1 MMLEARPY
9 GEPRRGV
16 WGQGFKLLSGAR
28 IGGGEGT
35 DSLSLRQEGSKSPII
50 LLRHPEQ
57 SPAAVPPLRTRSPLS
72 SGCC

>member
-1 MMLEARPY
+1 MGSPGGVCGVGALSCFRVPEL
-9 GEPRRGV
+9 GGRR
-16 WGQGFKLLSGAR
+16 
-28 IGGGEGT
+28 GT

-57 SPAAVPPLRTRSPLS
+57 SPAAVPPPRTRSPLS

>member
-1 MMLEARPY
+1 MGSP
-9 GEPRRGV
+9 GGV
-16 WGQGFKLLSGAR
+16 CGVGALSCFRVPELGW
-28 IGGGEGT
+28 GEGT

>member
-1 MMLEARPY
+1 MGSP
-9 GEPRRGV
+9 GGV
-16 WGQGFKLLSGAR
+16 CGVGALSCFR
-28 IGGGEGT
+28 VPELGGGEGT

-57 SPAAVPPLRTRSPLS
+57 SPAAVPPLRTRSLLS